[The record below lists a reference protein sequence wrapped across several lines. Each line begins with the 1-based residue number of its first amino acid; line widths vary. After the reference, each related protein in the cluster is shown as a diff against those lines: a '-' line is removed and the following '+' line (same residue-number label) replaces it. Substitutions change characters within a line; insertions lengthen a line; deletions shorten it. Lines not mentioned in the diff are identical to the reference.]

1 MDTIKDLQHLNS
13 KILVNLL
20 SLDPTQHKA
29 YIVNTGIVTKQ
40 RLDVVSALIPQLN
53 KNPNKVSKVEKRIL
67 EEINFGGGSTGSS
80 SGSSLGMLIQQAQDE
95 LKKIGMK
102 LSVR

>member
-1 MDTIKDLQHLNS
+1 MIKDLQHLNS
-13 KILVNLL
+13 KILVNLS
-20 SLDPTQHKA
+20 SLDPTKHKA

-53 KNPNKVSKVEKRIL
+53 KNPSKVSKVEKRIL
-67 EEINFGGGSTGSS
+67 EEINFGGGSNGS
-80 SGSSLGMLIQQAQDE
+80 SGSRLGILIQQAQDE
-95 LKKIGMK
+95 LKKIDMK